1 LNSNIFLVHLKKFFA
16 EKRKKDRCGCTIP
29 LNINFTKL
37 YSDIIFYKIG
47 KVQKLK
53 VKKISEKESD
63 KEKDLSEE
71 IKITNEEMERYYYKS
86 LIMVIIAPIIV
97 AFILY
102 STSPILIL
110 IGVPLGI
117 IIGLYG
123 LYGIYLYKSKPE
135 TYRERLEKKKSGE
148 SIRNRGIIKIIIGI
162 IIFSIGFLEI
172 YLCIELIKENSWKVT
187 SSGGEFSYLIW
198 GFIFFLIGSVITRS
212 SIIDYKKKVTTDSS
226 LI

>member
-1 LNSNIFLVHLKKFFA
+1 MY
-16 EKRKKDRCGCTIP
+16 IP

-37 YSDIIFYKIG
+37 YIDIIFYKIG

-97 AFILY
+97 AFMYFTFYILG
-102 STSPILIL
+102 IL

-117 IIGLYG
+117 IIGLNG
-123 LYGIYLYKSKPE
+123 LYGIYLYKFKPE
-135 TYRERLEKKKSGE
+135 KYRERLEKKKFISSSGY
-148 SIRNRGIIKIIIGI
+148 IRLNKIQVKIIIGI
-162 IIFSIGFLEI
+162 IIFSIGFLGI
-172 YLCIELIKENSWKVT
+172 YISFMIMIEMAWRPTAWGTEY
-187 SSGGEFSYLIW
+187 GYLAFGI
-198 GFIFFLIGSVITRS
+198 IFFLIGLVITRS
-212 SIIDYKKKVTTDSS
+212 GIIDYKKKSNY
-226 LI
+226 